1 MNTLELKMTFLQEVM
16 NTNDETLIA
25 KGLKNFRELCA
36 KYHAQ
41 ESTSLSVAENPALYQ
56 APAKEEILSGIREA
70 LIEVKE
76 AKKKGIKMQN
86 ANDWLNEL

>member
-1 MNTLELKMTFLQEVM
+1 MN
-16 NTNDETLIA
+16 
-25 KGLKNFRELCA
+25 
-36 KYHAQ
+36 KYRTPENVA
-41 ESTSLSVAENPALYQ
+41 SCVAEDPMIYQ
-56 APAKEEILSGIREA
+56 APTKEDILSGIREA

>member
-1 MNTLELKMTFLQEVM
+1 MNKYRTQE
-16 NTNDETLIA
+16 NA
-25 KGLKNFRELCA
+25 
-36 KYHAQ
+36 
-41 ESTSLSVAENPALYQ
+41 SLYVAEDPALYQ
-56 APAKEEILSGIREA
+56 APTKEEILSGIKEA